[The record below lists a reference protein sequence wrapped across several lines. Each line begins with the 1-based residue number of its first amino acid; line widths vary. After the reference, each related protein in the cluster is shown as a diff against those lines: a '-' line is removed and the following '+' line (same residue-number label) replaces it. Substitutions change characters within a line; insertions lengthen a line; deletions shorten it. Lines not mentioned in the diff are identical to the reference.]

1 MAIEEESEKI
11 ENFASEK
18 FDAYCKR
25 LGIDKTDVLDF
36 FEYDKFH
43 ESPEF
48 EEIMNSI
55 PNYELK
61 LRFAYLERSE
71 HWCKKLYDMF
81 NKEQGY
87 FHLAVL
93 AERYILS
100 IAEWK
105 TKLRKTYDN

>member
-1 MAIEEESEKI
+1 MIT
-11 ENFASEK
+11 NLASEK

-25 LGIDKTDVLDF
+25 LGIDTTGVVDF

-48 EEIMNSI
+48 EEIMDSI
-55 PNYELK
+55 SNYELK

-71 HWCKKLYDMF
+71 YWCKKLYDMF

-100 IAEWK
+100 IVEWK
-105 TKLRKTYDN
+105 ERIKLAKLT

>member
-1 MAIEEESEKI
+1 MIT
-11 ENFASEK
+11 NLASEK
-18 FDAYCKR
+18 FDAYCNR
-25 LGIDKTDVLDF
+25 LGIDTTGVVDF

-48 EEIMNSI
+48 EEIMDSI
-55 PNYELK
+55 SNYELK

-71 HWCKKLYDMF
+71 YWCKKLYDMF

-100 IAEWK
+100 IVEWK
-105 TKLRKTYDN
+105 ERIKLAKLT